1 LYGSEHKSVCPAS
14 HSFLAAYTAVN
25 RELLAAAPGKDFL
38 AAYTAVNFLAYLA
51 GFFFAV
57 AVTPTGPVWPL

>member
-1 LYGSEHKSVCPAS
+1 MKFPPAIDV
-14 HSFLAAYTAVN
+14 L
-25 RELLAAAPGKDFL
+25 RPGQWIKNAL
-38 AAYTAVNFLAYLA
+38 VLA

>member
-1 LYGSEHKSVCPAS
+1 MQLPDWTHEFV
-14 HSFLAAYTAVN
+14 LMV
-25 RELLAAAPGKDFL
+25 
-38 AAYTAVNFLAYLA
+38 LAYLA

>member
-1 LYGSEHKSVCPAS
+1 MG
-14 HSFLAAYTAVN
+14 LA
-25 RELLAAAPGKDFL
+25 
-38 AAYTAVNFLAYLA
+38 FLAYLA